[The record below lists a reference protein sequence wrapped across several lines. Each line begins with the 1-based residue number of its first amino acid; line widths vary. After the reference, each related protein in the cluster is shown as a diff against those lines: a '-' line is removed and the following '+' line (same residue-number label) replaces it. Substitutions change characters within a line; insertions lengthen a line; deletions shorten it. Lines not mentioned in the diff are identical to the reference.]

1 MARAPKPKPQK
12 RRRAPTLERAKRAL
26 ERTSEQEPTHT
37 DDPSRDR
44 TETKAGVI
52 QPPKHAD

>member
-1 MARAPKPKPQK
+1 MARAPKPKPRK
-12 RRRAPTLERAKRAL
+12 RRRAPTIERAERAL

-37 DDPSRDR
+37 DDTSRDR